1 VTAGTAQGQQSRRA
15 IRVLLCK
22 PGLDGHDRGVKIVA
36 RALRDAGMEV
46 VYLGMRLTARQ
57 IAQAAV
63 QEDVDV
69 IGVSNHSA
77 ALPELC
83 EEILERLRENDGGE
97 IPIVAGGTILE
108 EDEIRLRELGVVAV
122 FGPGTHTDR
131 IVDSIRVLMAG
142 RLEVG
147 R

>member
-1 VTAGTAQGQQSRRA
+1 VTSGTKGNHRSRP

-36 RALRDAGMEV
+36 RALQNAGMEV
-46 VYLGMRLTARQ
+46 VYLGLRLTAEE
-57 IAQAAV
+57 IARAAV

-83 EEILERLRENDGGE
+83 EEILQRLRELNADD
-97 IPIVAGGTILE
+97 IPIVAGGTVLE
-108 EDEIRLRELGVVAV
+108 EDEIRLRQLGVAAT

-131 IVDSIRVLMAG
+131 IVDSIRMLM
-142 RLEVG
+142 VG
-147 R
+147 RIGVGL

>member
-1 VTAGTAQGQQSRRA
+1 MTAGTRGRQKTRH

-36 RALRDAGMEV
+36 RALQNAGMEV
-46 VYLGMRLTARQ
+46 VYLGLRLTAEE
-57 IAQAAV
+57 IARAAV

-83 EEILERLRENDGGE
+83 EAILERLRELNADD
-97 IPIVAGGTILE
+97 IPIVAGGTVLD
-108 EDEIRLRELGVVAV
+108 EDEIRLRELGVAAS

-131 IVDSIRVLMAG
+131 IVDSIQRLMAG
-142 RLEVG
+142 RIEVG
-147 R
+147 L

>member
-1 VTAGTAQGQQSRRA
+1 VRVGTDYGQARRRA

-46 VYLGMRLTARQ
+46 VYLGMRLTAEEVAEVA
-57 IAQAAV
+57 I

-83 EEILERLRENDGGE
+83 EEILQKLAERDGAD
-97 IPIVAGGTILE
+97 IPIVAGGTMLE
-108 EDEIRLRELGVVAV
+108 VDSVRLQELGVAAA

-131 IVDSIRVLMAG
+131 IVESIHQIVAARAG
-142 RLEVG
+142 VET
-147 R
+147 